1 MKKVNTKLANLKI
14 DLRDCVNEIKDLQY
28 EIRETKKELLD
39 LEKDLAKELNLKASL
54 ELKIASSN
62 KKK

>member
-1 MKKVNTKLANLKI
+1 MKKVNTKLANLKN
-14 DLRDCVNEIKDLQY
+14 DLRDCVEEIKDLQY
-28 EIRETKKELLD
+28 EIRETKKDIID
-39 LEKDLAKELNLKASL
+39 LEKDLAKELKLKASI